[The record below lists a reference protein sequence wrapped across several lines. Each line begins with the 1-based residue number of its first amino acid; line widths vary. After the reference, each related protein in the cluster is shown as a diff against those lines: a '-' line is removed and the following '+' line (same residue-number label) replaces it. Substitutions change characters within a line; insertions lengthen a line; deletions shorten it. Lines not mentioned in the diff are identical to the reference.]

1 MTNNSLLLTRAEAL
15 ELLPFSRRGL
25 DSLIK
30 KGEIGYKKVGSR
42 YYFLRSD
49 IEQWA
54 MSLNHHI
61 DYSSVGKP
69 TMPTSRSMPTAKG
82 YSLEN
87 LAEQYNLRKPKH
99 IAITA

>member
-25 DSLIK
+25 DDLIK

-54 MSLNHHI
+54 TNLNRHT
-61 DYSSVGKP
+61 DYSSAGRP
-69 TMPTSRSMPTAKG
+69 TTPTSRSIAKVNT